1 MIAGGHG
8 LPVVHG
14 DRREGV
20 PFGRGFRQPAVFPR
34 GNHRQ
39 GEMKDIWEPYL
50 NDDCK
55 IFAYLDHLTPTSALG
70 PHSVLAYRTRYRIHA
85 TATLTL
91 DLHFGDPL
99 TASGLDRD
107 QCGSHISMPH
117 DLSEAMSR
125 GFSLFRMSRRTCRSA
140 CSSSSRRCRSGRCK
154 SSWLPVRRR
163 AAASV
168 PGTRLCSMAT
178 PSSCVTPIA
187 TW

>member
-1 MIAGGHG
+1 MPGTTACVLLIDVLQTLFPSPVHLIIHICDKNFLLIPSEMIAGGHG

-14 DRREGV
+14 DRREGL

-55 IFAYLDHLTPTSALG
+55 IFVYLDHLTPTSALG
-70 PHSVLAYRTRYRIHA
+70 PHSVLAHRTRYRIHA

-107 QCGSHISMPH
+107 QCGSHITYKYAPR
-117 DLSEAMSR
+117 SE
-125 GFSLFRMSRRTCRSA
+125 
-140 CSSSSRRCRSGRCK
+140 
-154 SSWLPVRRR
+154 
-163 AAASV
+163 
-168 PGTRLCSMAT
+168 
-178 PSSCVTPIA
+178 
-187 TW
+187 